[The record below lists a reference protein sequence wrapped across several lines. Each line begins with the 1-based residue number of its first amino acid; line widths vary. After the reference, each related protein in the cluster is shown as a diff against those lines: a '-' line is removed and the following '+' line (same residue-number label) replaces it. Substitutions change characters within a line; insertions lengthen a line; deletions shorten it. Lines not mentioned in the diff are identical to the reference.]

1 VIASA
6 EAFDLLVE
14 ACPSYFAAESLDR
27 YVAAFEEQATPDLFV
42 RISAFALHVVD
53 LLAAGAT
60 PAPGARAA
68 GLVPRP
74 DLAAPGELDAV
85 FVTVE
90 RLLTDGDED
99 TVELVTLGFLE
110 TVQNVVSHDD
120 VAVSAATVFARLGP
134 EAARVWLEHEE
145 LWNEAARWRH
155 DGPRVDIEDYEGITD
170 PNLRRYFQTNKRRM
184 PDGALIGAS
193 DIVHYQSELQ
203 GISPITP
210 AGRPRIPWAAVA
222 VGLVLAI
229 CVAIAKYR

>member
-6 EAFDLLVE
+6 EAFDQLVE

-27 YVAAFEEQATPDLFV
+27 YVAAFEEQATPDLYV
-42 RISAFALHVVD
+42 RISAFALHIVD
-53 LLAAGAT
+53 LLAA
-60 PAPGARAA
+60 RAA
-68 GLVPRP
+68 S
-74 DLAAPGELDAV
+74 AELDAV
-85 FVTVE
+85 FDTVE
-90 RLLTDGDED
+90 RLLTDGDDD

-120 VAVSAATVFARLGP
+120 VAVAAADVFERLGP
-134 EAARVWLEHEE
+134 QAARVWVEHEE

-155 DGPRVDIEDYEGITD
+155 DGPRVDVDDYEGITD